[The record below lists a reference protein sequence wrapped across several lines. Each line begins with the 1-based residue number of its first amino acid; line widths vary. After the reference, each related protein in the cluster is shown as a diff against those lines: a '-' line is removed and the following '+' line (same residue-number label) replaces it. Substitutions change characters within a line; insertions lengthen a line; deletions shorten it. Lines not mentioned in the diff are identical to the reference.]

1 MQEQIDRKLKDDNK
15 ESKNSFS
22 QESIDGYFLGLIA
35 IGLLSII
42 VFKNDITI
50 DLKQGLFFVFLFLI
64 FGAMDLFKSA
74 SKKSSQN
81 SENN

>member
-1 MQEQIDRKLKDDNK
+1 MQEQIDRELTDNNK
-15 ESKNSFS
+15 ESKISFS
-22 QESIDGYFLGLIA
+22 QESINGYFLGLMA

-42 VFKNDITI
+42 VFKNDISI

-64 FGAMDLFKSA
+64 FGSMDLFKSA
-74 SKKSSQN
+74 SKRSSEN